1 MTMGDSPARH
11 ATVGNAKMLQIQP
24 ITCNTPRTSTSRI
37 GSSAMTTLASQQL
50 LAAARQC
57 QPEHQDDGCDQ
68 RLCEEAAGNVRAFLF
83 PDNDNK
89 RGNAV
94 MQSSG
99 EGARNVPDHHE

>member
-1 MTMGDSPARH
+1 
-11 ATVGNAKMLQIQP
+11 MLQIQP

-89 RGNAV
+89 PGNAVLV